1 MKGNQKMK
9 ESNKTKKQLID
20 EIAVLQSRISKQD
33 VVESEISQ
41 AQREFGERMGR
52 YFVQSNHMKEAIF
65 VTFERKFEFINDQF
79 AEMFGVTPE
88 EACHT
93 GFNPMMLVAPESR
106 NYVREKYRTASRGD
120 FMTDNFEFTGITKDG
135 TRVECETF
143 VIFIP
148 YKWGVAIHGVLR
160 NISVQKRI
168 EEELQRH
175 RSDLQ
180 IVLNSIPTSIFYTDR
195 EHRFTQANNAF
206 CKSLGFP
213 RDQILGKTPS
223 ELFPNLPEEQLS
235 HFFEVSDQVMSSGKA
250 KRGFIEVLPSVR
262 GRRWFQNDRMP
273 YRDDAGKIAGVICLA
288 IDISDL
294 RETEEKLWYMSLHDV
309 LTGLY
314 NRTYFDDQLN
324 RFEKGRQFPISV
336 VSVRVDDL
344 LAVNNSQGNA
354 AGNELLMQTA
364 NILNVFRIE
373 DVVARVAGDRFAVLM
388 PSSNSSIGENAIL
401 RLRSNIE
408 AYNGQSEG
416 KPLNLSVGLATGE
429 KGCSLFDL
437 MARAEAVMK

>member
-175 RSDLQ
+175 RSDPVSYTHLT
-180 IVLNSIPTSIFYTDR
+180 LPT
-195 EHRFTQANNAF
+195 
-206 CKSLGFP
+206 
-213 RDQILGKTPS
+213 
-223 ELFPNLPEEQLS
+223 
-235 HFFEVSDQVMSSGKA
+235 
-250 KRGFIEVLPSVR
+250 
-262 GRRWFQNDRMP
+262 
-273 YRDDAGKIAGVICLA
+273 
-288 IDISDL
+288 
-294 RETEEKLWYMSLHDV
+294 
-309 LTGLY
+309 
-314 NRTYFDDQLN
+314 
-324 RFEKGRQFPISV
+324 
-336 VSVRVDDL
+336 
-344 LAVNNSQGNA
+344 
-354 AGNELLMQTA
+354 
-364 NILNVFRIE
+364 
-373 DVVARVAGDRFAVLM
+373 
-388 PSSNSSIGENAIL
+388 IL
-401 RLRSNIE
+401 R
-408 AYNGQSEG
+408 
-416 KPLNLSVGLATGE
+416 V
-429 KGCSLFDL
+429 
-437 MARAEAVMK
+437 